1 MKLNGVSFSDTDF
14 FLQQKQFERGWL
26 KPVGLALTFHFITLV
41 VSATLPELM
50 NRKPLL
56 DDVVTINLV
65 SLPEV
70 SESVPQQKAPAP
82 EPETVTKLEPAK
94 AKAAVAMEPE
104 PVQENPVPVKPVSL
118 KPIKRKVRKTDPHK
132 LAEEKA
138 RREQEKKKKQA
149 LNDARMNEELARQ
162 AAQEARAALAEMIR
176 QKGVKAASSS
186 SSRKSS
192 GSKEVQSI
200 VFKQYLSSLYDRVQ
214 SFWVL
219 PDMRQW
225 DVGLETVVV
234 LTIRRDGTVTS
245 TTIEKKSKDPFFD
258 QFVMK
263 TVQNAVPMPRFPT
276 LMTQSSIEVGLRF
289 RPGELLM

>member
-14 FLQQKQFERGWL
+14 FLQQKQFERSWL
-26 KPVGLALTFHFITLV
+26 KPVGLALAFHLMTFA
-41 VSATLPELM
+41 VSVTLPELM
-50 NRKPLL
+50 SRKPLL
-56 DDVVTINLV
+56 DDVVTVNLV

-70 SESVPQQKAPAP
+70 SESQPQQQAPAP
-82 EPETVTKLEPAK
+82 EPEKVAKIEPAK
-94 AKAAVAMEPE
+94 PKVSVAPEPK
-104 PVQENPVPVKPVSL
+104 PVQENLEPAKPVSL
-118 KPIKRKVRKTDPHK
+118 KPIKRKVRKTDPKK
-132 LAEEKA
+132 LAAEKA
-138 RREQEKKKKQA
+138 RREQEKRRQQDLAQA
-149 LNDARMNEELARQ
+149 RLEEERARQ

-176 QKGVKAASSS
+176 QKGVKSASSS
-186 SSRKSS
+186 PARKSS
-192 GSKEVQSI
+192 GGKEVQSI

-225 DVGLETVVV
+225 DITLETVVV
-234 LTIRRDGTVTS
+234 LTIRRDGTVAQTK
-245 TTIEKKSKDPFFD
+245 IEKKSRDPFFD

-276 LMTQSSIEVGLRF
+276 LMPQSSIEVGLRF